1 MTLPVVT
8 IPTLAIEGRSE
19 RFPVRRI
26 YCVGQNYADHARE
39 MGSNP
44 DRQPPF
50 FFSKPADAVVPD
62 GRSVPYPPRTAD
74 LHHEVELVLALGGSG
89 SDVSAAEA
97 LTLVLGCAVGVDLT
111 RRDLQAEAKAIG
123 RPWDMAKGFD
133 HSAPIGALA
142 LGTPPDGAAI
152 GLTVN
157 GAPRQRGQLSDMIW
171 SPAEIVSTLS
181 TYVTLAPG
189 DLIFT
194 GTPAGVGRLHPG
206 DRVRAWVEGLPE
218 LTFGVA

>member
-1 MTLPVVT
+1 MST
-8 IPTLAIEGRSE
+8 
-19 RFPVRRI
+19 
-26 YCVGQNYADHARE
+26 
-39 MGSNP
+39 
-44 DRQPPF
+44 
-50 FFSKPADAVVPD
+50 
-62 GRSVPYPPRTAD
+62 PRK
-74 LHHEVELVLALGGSG
+74 EVEVRFAIIPDEELPRGDHNIFMVSCKPLLKRDVERVLALGGSG

-97 LTLVLGCAVGVDLT
+97 LTRVLGCAVGVDLT